1 VTLILE
7 SQTDREAGFHVL
19 RVLGE
24 VDIATI
30 DQLEESIEALEPQ
43 GLALIVDLTA
53 TDFMDSSGL
62 RMLLATK
69 GKFEAAGRGFKVA
82 VAGGPIARLLD
93 VTGLL
98 EHLEVYESVEEA
110 ASS

>member
-1 VTLILE
+1 VPLTLE
-7 SQTDREAGFHVL
+7 AETDRATGFHVL

-30 DQLEESIEALEPQ
+30 GQLGDSIESLEPKDL
-43 GLALIVDLTA
+43 GLIVDLTG

-62 RMLLATK
+62 RMLLSTHSRYHS
-69 GKFEAAGRGFKVA
+69 EGRGFKVA
-82 VAGGPIARLLD
+82 VSGGPIARLLD

-98 EHLEVYESVEEA
+98 EHLEVHESVEEA